1 MTGCVDCLTSS
12 ALIPCDAMPPRSR
25 NPISRRER
33 PAKPALTRAGIV
45 ATAVEILRD
54 EGLAKVTMRR
64 LAQELDTGPASL
76 YVYVANTDELHAAM
90 LDDLLGEVDLDTA
103 ASGDDWRE
111 QLVGVLNSYTL
122 VLFAHPE
129 LARAALAARPN
140 GENYLRLLERLLALL
155 DEGGVPAAQAAWG
168 VNVLLQSATATA
180 AEESMR
186 AQAQQRAEQEW
197 DALSHALHEVD
208 GRTHPRLHAL
218 ADELLSGTPEERLSW
233 SFRMLIN
240 GIAETPVRRG

>member
-1 MTGCVDCLTSS
+1 
-12 ALIPCDAMPPRSR
+12 MPPRSR
-25 NPISRRER
+25 KPISRRER

-45 ATAVEILRD
+45 ATAVDILRA

-111 QLVGVLNSYTL
+111 RLVGVLNSYTF

-129 LARAALAARPN
+129 LARAALAVMPN
-140 GENYLRLLERLLALL
+140 GENYLRLLERMLSLL
-155 DEGGVPAAQAAWG
+155 DEGGVAPAQAAWG

-180 AEESMR
+180 AEVSGR
-186 AQAQQRAEQEW
+186 VQTQSRTEQEW
-197 DALSHALHEVD
+197 DALGRALHEVD
-208 GRTHPRLHAL
+208 GRTHPRLHAV
-218 ADELLSGTPEERLSW
+218 ADQLLSGTPQERLSW

-240 GIAETPVRRG
+240 GIITTPVPDAGG